1 MKILGILLIIL
12 SISLIAMSVGH
23 EYVEDLVTA
32 STLTVPQTQFEVT
45 PGSKVVIS
53 YSEYSTWDGMYWNFN
68 LDELRGTGLDLW
80 SPKVWIGYHETYHG
94 SFTFNAPN
102 DPGTYT
108 YRLKPYMYKDGTQIG
123 HTYKTIYVTVAEL
136 QPATYTLTVN
146 TIDSNSNPLS
156 NVEVSINTGVIGT
169 TGSTGIV
176 TKTDLFGTYTVT
188 GTKEDYT
195 SDSDSVSLTAD
206 RTVTLQLTPIGVAT
220 PTATP
225 TATET
230 ATPPPTTEP
239 TTVPTNG
246 VTETPTPD
254 ITVPEPVSTPITYTF
269 TVETLD
275 NSDPQEPIPDVKVMI
290 NGNTYYTN
298 SIGKVSHAANPG
310 DTLNVVITKEG
321 YNTFEKT
328 YTITSDTLVKVTLPS
343 SGGDF
348 FLDLN
353 LKESNPF
360 YDNEG
365 LFGVMPVW
373 VAITSVL
380 LFVSGIYLIRRGG

>member
-1 MKILGILLIIL
+1 MKILGIILIIL
-12 SISLIAMSVGH
+12 SISLIALSVGH
-23 EYVEDLVTA
+23 EYVEDLQIA

-68 LDELRGTGLDLW
+68 LDEFRGTGLDLW

-94 SFTFNAPN
+94 TFTFNAPN

-123 HTYKTIYVTVAEL
+123 HSYKTIYVTVAEL
-136 QPATYTLTVN
+136 QPSTYTLTVN
-146 TIDSNSNPLS
+146 TVDSNSNPLS

-169 TGSTGIV
+169 TSSSGIV
-176 TKTDLFGTYTVT
+176 TKTDLSGTYTIT

-195 SDSDSVSLTAD
+195 SDTASVSMTAD
-206 RTVTLQLTPIGVAT
+206 RTITLQLTPIVVAT
-220 PTATP
+220 PTPTP
-225 TATET
+225 
-230 ATPPPTTEP
+230 EP
-239 TTVPTNG
+239 TPEPTNG
-246 VTETPTPD
+246 VIETPTPD
-254 ITVPEPVSTPITYTF
+254 ITIPEPVSTPITYTF

-275 NSDPQEPIPDVKVMI
+275 NNDPQEPITDVKVMI

-298 SIGKVSHAANPG
+298 SIGKVSHTANPG

-328 YTITSDTLVKVTLPS
+328 YSITSDTLVKVTLPT

-365 LFGVMPVW
+365 LFEVMPIW
-373 VAITSVL
+373 VAITSLSL
-380 LFVSGIYLIRRGG
+380 LIAGVYILRREE